1 MQSDEISMFKIFM
14 NFIEFL
20 TKFQMSFFE
29 NLIKLFKLRYIS
41 FIVWNKH
48 KVLDRERIDAQ
59 RGHVKNHNVIHIWQA
74 ELLTFIPI

>member
-1 MQSDEISMFKIFM
+1 MWNTYTCMQSDEISMFKIFM

-41 FIVWNKH
+41 FIV
-48 KVLDRERIDAQ
+48 
-59 RGHVKNHNVIHIWQA
+59 
-74 ELLTFIPI
+74 